1 MMTTMSIHFCK
12 YNGLPVVL
20 LKAFIFQI
28 SNYLKRK
35 GSYRNPEEINH
46 AKAPFV
52 PLNFHLKPLT
62 MFPGFLFLS
71 NVRHNLFSEL
81 LSSRILNCVWLKTF
95 NIFRFMCPD
104 CGKEF
109 RSGPGYRQHRT
120 MHTNTRVQCSVCTEK
135 FLRFVRSIIFIY
147 PSLPTPVF
155 RNRIRV
161 FSPIRIR
168 S

>member
-52 PLNFHLKPLT
+52 PLNFHLKP
-62 MFPGFLFLS
+62 PY
-71 NVRHNLFSEL
+71 NV
-81 LSSRILNCVWLKTF
+81 SRISFPFKRKT
-95 NIFRFMCPD
+95 
-104 CGKEF
+104 
-109 RSGPGYRQHRT
+109 
-120 MHTNTRVQCSVCTEK
+120 
-135 FLRFVRSIIFIY
+135 
-147 PSLPTPVF
+147 
-155 RNRIRV
+155 
-161 FSPIRIR
+161 
-168 S
+168 